1 MIYKV
6 GLKVFAMMA
15 LGGTLVACQ
24 PSKQVTAPAPVQLLQ
39 PVNTALTSTTP
50 KGLIGLH
57 CSGALGCEFA
67 SLNNMTVIDEQAHQP
82 TRQALEAAVVRFE
95 SANFSNA
102 QYARHF
108 VTLRPGRNEVRVRF
122 YPVTRERAE
131 NFSLIHDF
139 RPDHTYRLHMFRQR
153 SSQASSSLLSAATPE
168 PLCINLM
175 ENDKAVRRF
184 CRPFDPATGLG
195 EFVEQ
200 KLGA

>member
-1 MIYKV
+1 MYKV
-6 GLKVFAMMA
+6 GLKGFALIA
-15 LGGTLVACQ
+15 LCSMLMACQ
-24 PSKQVTAPAPVQLLQ
+24 HAPKRVGISAPVLLS
-39 PVNTALTSTTP
+39 PSGTVSLTSTTP

-67 SLNNMTVIDEQAHQP
+67 SLNNMTVIDEQTHQP
-82 TRQALEAAVVRFE
+82 TRQALDAAVVRFE
-95 SANFSNA
+95 SANFSNT
-102 QYARHF
+102 QYAKHF

-131 NFSLIHDF
+131 NFTLIHDF
-139 RPDHTYRLHMFRQR
+139 RSDRTYRLHMFRQR
-153 SSQASSSLLSAATPE
+153 NSQASSSLLSAATPE

-200 KLGA
+200 KLGT